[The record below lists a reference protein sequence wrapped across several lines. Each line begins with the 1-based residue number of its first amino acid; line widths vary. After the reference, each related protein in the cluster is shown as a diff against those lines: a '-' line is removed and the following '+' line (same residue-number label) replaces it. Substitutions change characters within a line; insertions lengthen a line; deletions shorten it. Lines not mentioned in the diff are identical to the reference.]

1 MTHRPPNG
9 LLVFLCQAIS
19 VSPSTSLLV
28 LTCWPY
34 TDRSADHTSLSSH
47 VAQTYDN
54 FWSTA
59 AASGTPAEDMAEKA
73 GWICSAGS
81 SGSASS
87 LRSIRCVRALS
98 RYTPSPN
105 LLSNRSSTAW
115 LASITIITVQ
125 LLTDMLAYYKCTCL
139 LSMWL
144 PHIPTYTRRNGA
156 RFLPQV
162 YRKDTSV
169 CRNNLISISVTI
181 SISASCFV
189 GAFDCRRVGL
199 SASCPVTGAC
209 TGPVNS
215 EITIIQCCCCC
226 GCRCNYSIYI
236 NI

>member
-98 RYTPSPN
+98 RYTPSPD
-105 LLSNRSSTAW
+105 LLSNRSSTAGW
-115 LASITIITVQ
+115 ASITIITVQ
-125 LLTDMLAYYKCTCL
+125 LLTDAGFLQVHVFTVNVVAPYTDI
-139 LSMWL
+139 L
-144 PHIPTYTRRNGA
+144 PYLTIRGRRFTA
-156 RFLPQV
+156 
-162 YRKDTSV
+162 
-169 CRNNLISISVTI
+169 
-181 SISASCFV
+181 
-189 GAFDCRRVGL
+189 
-199 SASCPVTGAC
+199 
-209 TGPVNS
+209 
-215 EITIIQCCCCC
+215 
-226 GCRCNYSIYI
+226 
-236 NI
+236 